1 MKHAPRM
8 NRPQRDIEEL
18 AGPKH
23 HIVLSPHYDD
33 MALSIGATM
42 ATFADANRQA
52 TDLIVFGAQPS
63 GVTLHAFA
71 QHHHDRWGLTAVE
84 VINARRAE
92 EARAVQILGAAT
104 ANLPF
109 IDAIYR
115 SDYYMSDSMLFGNP
129 SPAESDLPERIAAA
143 ALEAARSLV
152 GADDPPLRE
161 SVRFYAP
168 LAIGNHVDHQTVF
181 EAAILLHAQ
190 GYVVWLCED
199 LPYAMIGDNS
209 DHRRAELRSSGI
221 RIEPGASI
229 LTDTGWTRKIEA
241 VLAYPSQLETVF
253 RNYAGVEPTFE
264 AINSALTD
272 YHRAAGDGDSV
283 ERFWRFSPVE
293 GAPTS

>member
-1 MKHAPRM
+1 MKQPPRT
-8 NRPQRDIEEL
+8 NRPKLDIDEV
-18 AGPKH
+18 AGATH

-42 ATFADANRQA
+42 ATFADANRQV
-52 TDLIVFGAQPS
+52 TDLIVFGAEPS

-84 VINARRAE
+84 VVTARRAE

-109 IDAIYR
+109 VDAIYR
-115 SDYYMSDSMLFGNP
+115 SDYYVSDSMLFGSP
-129 SPAESDLPERIAAA
+129 APAESDLPERIATAA
-143 ALEAARSLV
+143 VETARALVRTDDRSL
-152 GADDPPLRE
+152 PE

-181 EAAILLHAQ
+181 EVAVRLNGL
-190 GYVVWLCED
+190 GYVVWLYED

-209 DHRRAELRSSGI
+209 DHRRAVLASLGI
-221 RIEPGASI
+221 RIETVASI
-229 LTDTGWTRKIEA
+229 PTDTGWTRKIEA

-253 RNYAGVEPTFE
+253 RNYAGVEPSSG
-264 AINSALTD
+264 AIDSALGD
-272 YHRAAGDGDSV
+272 YHSAAGDGDSV
-283 ERFWRFSPVE
+283 ERFWRFSSVE
-293 GAPTS
+293 GAPTP